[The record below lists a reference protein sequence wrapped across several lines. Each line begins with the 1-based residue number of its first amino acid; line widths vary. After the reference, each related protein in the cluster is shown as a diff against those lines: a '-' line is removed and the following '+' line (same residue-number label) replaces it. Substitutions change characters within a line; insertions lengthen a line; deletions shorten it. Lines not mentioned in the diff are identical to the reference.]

1 MKLQPVLNSFYQTKF
16 IEAGCDEAGRGC
28 LAGPVFAAAVILPP
42 DFYHPLLNDSKQ
54 VTEKDRN
61 ELRPVIEAAAISF
74 AVARVES
81 DEIDKINILKASFK
95 AMHLALDKLK
105 KRPRFLLID
114 GNRFIRYKK
123 VPHKCII
130 GGDGL
135 YNSIAA
141 ASILAKTWRDEYMK
155 NLHDQFPYYAWN
167 SNKGYGTE
175 EHRSAIEKHG
185 LCIHHRRSF
194 APCALQAQLF

>member
-1 MKLQPVLNSFYQTKF
+1 VLNPFYQTKYT
-16 IEAGCDEAGRGC
+16 EAGCDEAGRGC

-61 ELRPVIEAAAISF
+61 ELRPIIEASAISF

-105 KRPRFLLID
+105 KRPRFILID

-123 VPHKCII
+123 VPHQCII
-130 GGDGL
+130 KGDGI
-135 YNSIAA
+135 YSSIAA
-141 ASILAKTWRDEYMK
+141 ASILAKTWRDEYMQQ
-155 NLHDQFPYYAWN
+155 LHDEFPYYAWN
-167 SNKGYGTE
+167 TNKGYGTE
-175 EHRSAIEKHG
+175 EHRLAIAKHG
-185 LCIHHRRSF
+185 LTMHHRRSF
-194 APCALQAQLF
+194 SPCTLQTELF